1 MGCKSDKI
9 PEYWVMVPG
18 SVKYQVSNYGNVR
31 KILKSGKTRPIK
43 TYRKHDKCNVVKVD
57 FQGKYG
63 EHVVHTIVAAAFLEK
78 PEPKLVLWHK
88 NGLKFDDYAGNLEWI
103 TRQELGRRTGGKN
116 DTCIPVLKI
125 DRKSGE
131 IIDFYKSIREAARNN
146 YISTESICEVI
157 RGNQKTAAGFRWK
170 REMLDDAI

>member
-1 MGCKSDKI
+1 MSSKV

-18 SVKYQVSNYGNVR
+18 SVKYQVSNYGNFR
-31 KILKSGKTRPIK
+31 RILKNGKTKHIK
-43 TYRKHDKCNVVKVD
+43 TYRKHDKWNVVKVD

-63 EHVVHTIVAAAFLEK
+63 EHVAHTIVAAAFLEMSE
-78 PEPKLVLWHK
+78 PELVLWHK

-116 DTCIPVLKI
+116 NKCIPVLKI

-146 YISTESICEVI
+146 YISAESICEVI

-170 REMLDDAI
+170 REMLDDVI

>member
-1 MGCKSDKI
+1 MRCKSGKI

-18 SVKYQVSNYGNVR
+18 SVKYQVSNYGNFR
-31 KILKSGKTRPIK
+31 RILKSGKTKHIK
-43 TYRKHDKCNVVKVD
+43 TYRKHDKWNAVKVD

-63 EHVVHTIVAAAFLEK
+63 EYVVHAIVAVAFLEK
-78 PEPKLVLWHK
+78 PEPELVLWHK
-88 NGLKFDDYAGNLEWI
+88 NGLRFDDYAGNLEWI

-116 DTCIPVLKI
+116 NNCIPVLKI

-146 YISTESICEVI
+146 YISAESICEVI

-170 REMLDDAI
+170 RELLDDAI

>member
-18 SVKYQVSNYGNVR
+18 SMKYQVSNYGNVR

-103 TRQELGRRTGGKN
+103 TRKELGKRTGGRTDK
-116 DTCIPVLKI
+116 CISVLQM
-125 DRKSGE
+125 DRNTGE
-131 IIDFYKSIREAARNN
+131 VINFYKSIREAARNN
-146 YISTESICEVI
+146 YISAESICEVI

>member
-103 TRQELGRRTGGKN
+103 TRKELGKRTGGRTDK
-116 DTCIPVLKI
+116 CISVLQM
-125 DRKSGE
+125 DRNTGE
-131 IIDFYKSIREAARNN
+131 VINFYKSIREAARNN
-146 YISTESICEVI
+146 YISAESICEVI